1 MSVLSILMLS
11 SLLAVGQA
19 IGPPPEQSANPKPD
33 LGPMQQ
39 DQQDQQGQRGRG
51 PNQPNQGPN
60 APMQQLQ
67 EVFDAFALV
76 QAQRI
81 LQLDD
86 EQYGRFFPKMSRV
99 YQLRRTHGQA
109 RMRLVNEIRRLYA
122 GPQRGTDAQLA
133 EAVARLDALEAQ
145 FGNDMRALRLAV
157 DEVMTPRQ
165 RAGLR
170 FFEEDMERQK
180 VDFITKS
187 RQGGAARQGGG
198 GE

>member
-1 MSVLSILMLS
+1 MSVLSTLMLS

-19 IGPPPEQSANPKPD
+19 ISPPPEQVPNPKPD

-39 DQQDQQGQRGRG
+39 GQRGRG
-51 PNQPNQGPN
+51 LNQPNQGAN
-60 APMQQLQ
+60 APMQELQ

-122 GPQRGTDAQLA
+122 GPQRGTDVQLA

-180 VDFITKS
+180 VDFITRS

>member
-1 MSVLSILMLS
+1 MTVLPTLMVS
-11 SLLAVGQA
+11 SLLALGQA
-19 IGPPPEQSANPKPD
+19 VNPPVAQNPNPD
-33 LGPMQQ
+33 LRPV
-39 DQQDQQGQRGRG
+39 QQGQRGRG
-51 PNQPNQGPN
+51 LNQNPGPN
-60 APMQQLQ
+60 APIQELQ

-99 YQLRRTHGQA
+99 YQLRRGHGQA

-133 EAVARLDALEAQ
+133 DAVGRLDELEGR
-145 FGNDMRALRLAV
+145 FVTDMRTLRLAV
-157 DEVMTPRQ
+157 DEVLTPRQ

-180 VDFITKS
+180 IDFITRS
-187 RQGGAARQGGG
+187 RQGGGLSPALQ
-198 GE
+198 

>member
-19 IGPPPEQSANPKPD
+19 ISPPPEQVPNPQSN

-39 DQQDQQGQRGRG
+39 GQQGQRGRG
-51 PNQPNQGPN
+51 LNQPNQGPN
-60 APMQQLQ
+60 APMQELQ

>member
-1 MSVLSILMLS
+1 MTVLSTLMLS

-19 IGPPPEQSANPKPD
+19 INPPPEQIPNPKPD

-39 DQQDQQGQRGRG
+39 GGMRGRL
-51 PNQPNQGPN
+51 NQPNQGSN
-60 APMQQLQ
+60 APIQELQ

-99 YQLRRTHGQA
+99 YQLRRGHGQA

-133 EAVARLDALEAQ
+133 DAVGRLDELEGR
-145 FGNDMRALRLAV
+145 FVTDMRALRLAV
-157 DEVMTPRQ
+157 DEVLTPRQ

-180 VDFITKS
+180 IDFITRS
-187 RQGGAARQGGG
+187 RQGGGV
-198 GE
+198 

>member
-1 MSVLSILMLS
+1 MSVLSTLMLS

-19 IGPPPEQSANPKPD
+19 IASPPEQVPNPKPD
-33 LGPMQQ
+33 LGPMPQEQ
-39 DQQDQQGQRGRG
+39 QQGQPGRG
-51 PNQPNQGPN
+51 LNQPNQGPN
-60 APMQQLQ
+60 APMRELQ

-133 EAVARLDALEAQ
+133 EAVARLDALETQ
-145 FGNDMRALRLAV
+145 FGNEMRALRLAV

-180 VDFITKS
+180 VDFITRS

-198 GE
+198 GQ